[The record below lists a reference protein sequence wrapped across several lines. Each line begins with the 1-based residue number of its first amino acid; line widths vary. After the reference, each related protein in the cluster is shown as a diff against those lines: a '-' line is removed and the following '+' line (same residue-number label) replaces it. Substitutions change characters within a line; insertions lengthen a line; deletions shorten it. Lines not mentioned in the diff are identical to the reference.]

1 VCFSQADPRA
11 VSVSDN
17 TVDESA
23 QLQFT
28 FDHVFAPEASQAD
41 VFDTVATQIA
51 GDAMRGYNS
60 TVIAYG

>member
-1 VCFSQADPRA
+1 
-11 VSVSDN
+11 VSDN